1 MPPDELDQARLL
13 DMLQHARGV
22 VAALSRGSREKFD
35 SDEDF
40 RLALE
45 RRIEI
50 IGEAARG
57 ISKEFQTAHADIPW
71 RKIVTQRHIL
81 AHDYGILNYD
91 LLWKVVAVH
100 VPELVGQ
107 LELLLPGDV
116 GAQGACIP

>member
-57 ISKEFQTAHADIPW
+57 ISKEFRNCSAPMWKTVPNIDKTCACADE
-71 RKIVTQRHIL
+71 
-81 AHDYGILNYD
+81 
-91 LLWKVVAVH
+91 H
-100 VPELVGQ
+100 VKNAG
-107 LELLLPGDV
+107 
-116 GAQGACIP
+116 